1 MTFLFFLS
9 VSLCVIIFF
18 VFVLTRALNHTKSP
32 ICIGLYVKALRDEN
46 NGQFEAAIAA
56 YETVLVQCGKIR
68 FQGVFRNK
76 IIGKVKLLHTI
87 IDYNNSARYIR

>member
-1 MTFLFFLS
+1 
-9 VSLCVIIFF
+9 
-18 VFVLTRALNHTKSP
+18 LNHTKSP

-46 NGQFEAAIAA
+46 DGHFEEAIAA
-56 YETVLVQCGKIR
+56 YETALVQCRKIR

-87 IDYNNSARYIR
+87 IEYNNSIRFIR